1 MFTNNTRVLNFVLSN
16 VLTVVVILL
25 LNNFA
30 YSQPPGMFGPPPFDD
45 EEMIKQFDADGD
57 GKLNME
63 ELRRMRDMQGGMNDR
78 GFPPGPPGFG
88 GDPGGRGFEQ
98 ESLVKKF
105 DADGDG
111 KLNDN
116 ERKSAREYIQKQF
129 GNRQNRFRQTRR
141 TTQPKDK
148 VEIEKTFSYDTNAD
162 LYDEKVLRTLYLQFP
177 NDDWYEEL
185 ADFYRTDVEV
195 PADLIVDGVTYPSV
209 GVHFRGN
216 TSYMMASEKKSLNI
230 SIDYSD
236 SKQRLYGYKTL
247 NLLNCNNDPSMIR
260 EVLYSRICR
269 QYIPAPKANFVKL
282 VVNGEN
288 WGIYANV
295 QQFNTEFTQE
305 WFGTKKGDRWKV
317 PANMRGDGALIWNGD
332 NPENYKGIYELKSKD
347 DQSAW
352 DSLIHLCKVL
362 YETPTEQLESALSP
376 IFDIDGA
383 LWFIAIDNVF
393 MDSDGYISRG
403 SDYNLYRDPQGK
415 FHLIPFD
422 NNETFRY
429 EEFGPGP
436 GRREEISSMRDPF
449 IHENNKM
456 RPVISRL
463 LSVPNLRQK
472 YIEHIRTL
480 INDWLDWQKVEPIVK
495 EYHAL
500 IDAEMKAD
508 NKSQYSY
515 SAFVASLTQDYGDN
529 NSFDNPGSGGPPG
542 DRFENRRG
550 GFGRGGPGFAPAPSI
565 KRFIEDRREYLLR
578 NPEINMAFGKK
589 NKP

>member
-1 MFTNNTRVLNFVLSN
+1 MFANDIVVSKFIVLNMLA
-16 VLTVVVILL
+16 VIATFT
-25 LNNFA
+25 LNGLA
-30 YSQPPGMFGPPPFDD
+30 YSQPREMFGPPPFFD
-45 EEMIKQFDADGD
+45 EEIIKQYDTDGD
-57 GKLNME
+57 GKLSIE
-63 ELRRMRDMQGGMNDR
+63 ELRNIRGNMNDR
-78 GFPPGPPGFG
+78 GFPPPGPDFGGGFG
-88 GDPGGRGFEQ
+88 GRGFSPRFEQ

-105 DADGDG
+105 DFDNDG
-111 KLNDN
+111 KLNDS

-129 GNRQNRFRQTRR
+129 GNRQNRFSQVRQAS
-141 TTQPKDK
+141 QQKNK

-177 NDDWYEEL
+177 RDDWYEEL
-185 ADFYRTDVEV
+185 ADFYRSDVEV
-195 PADLIVDGVTYPSV
+195 PADLIVDGIKYPSV

-282 VVNGEN
+282 VINGEN

-295 QQFNTEFTQE
+295 QQFNADFTQE
-305 WFGTKKGDRWKV
+305 WFGTRKGDRWKV

-332 NPENYKGIYELKSKD
+332 DPAKYKSAYELKTKD
-347 DQSAW
+347 DKEVW
-352 DSLIHLCKVL
+352 NSLINLCKVL
-362 YETPTEQLESALSP
+362 YETPIEKLEAALNP
-376 IFDIDGA
+376 IFNIEGA

-415 FHLIPFD
+415 FHMIPFD

-429 EEFGPGP
+429 EEFSPGP
-436 GRREEISSMRDPF
+436 GRRTDMSPMRDPF

-463 LSVPNLRQK
+463 LSVPNLRQR
-472 YIEHIRTL
+472 YIENIRTL
-480 INDWLDWQKVEPIVK
+480 INEWLDWQKVEPIVK

-500 IDAEMKAD
+500 IDAEVKID
-508 NKSQYSY
+508 DKDQYSY
-515 SAFVASLTQDYGDN
+515 EAFTASLTQDSSN
-529 NSFDNPGSGGPPG
+529 KTPFDNTDSFAPTRDG
-542 DRFENRRG
+542 FENRRG
-550 GFGRGGPGFAPAPSI
+550 GPGRGGPGFANVLSI
-565 KRFIEDRREYLLR
+565 KRFIEERREYLLKH
-578 NPEINMAFGKK
+578 PEIGMSYGEK
-589 NKP
+589 N